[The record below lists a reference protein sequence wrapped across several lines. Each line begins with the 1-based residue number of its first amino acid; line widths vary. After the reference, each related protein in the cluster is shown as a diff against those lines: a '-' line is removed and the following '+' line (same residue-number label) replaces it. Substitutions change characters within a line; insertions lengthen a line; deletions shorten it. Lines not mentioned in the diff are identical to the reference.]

1 MADLPAAVTVGPFR
15 YEVSCDQAAIDRAGQ
30 EAGANL
36 LGQHSPRAGTIALAP
51 DLSGDAEAET
61 LLHEVLHALFDAT
74 GVGGGDGDETLLD
87 RDAEERLIR
96 QCSPM
101 LLDLLRRNPDL
112 VAYLTAG

>member
-1 MADLPAAVTVGPFR
+1 MADLPAAVTVGPYR
-15 YEVSCDQAAIDRAGQ
+15 LTVCADQAAIDRAGQ
-30 EAGANL
+30 VAGANL
-36 LGQHSPRAGTIALAP
+36 LGQHDMRSGSIALAP
-51 DLSGDAEAET
+51 DLASDIEAET

-74 GVGGGDGDETLLD
+74 GVGGGEGEETLLE

-112 VAYLTAG
+112 LAYLTSG